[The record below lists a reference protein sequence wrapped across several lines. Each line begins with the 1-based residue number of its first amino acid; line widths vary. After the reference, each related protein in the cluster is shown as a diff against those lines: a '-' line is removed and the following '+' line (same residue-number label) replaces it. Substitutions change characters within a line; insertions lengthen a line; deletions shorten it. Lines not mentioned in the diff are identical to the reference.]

1 MAWARAQV
9 SISFTAASMWPLAFQ
24 SLSNIG
30 DLLGMRMYSTSWG
43 TISSSHLAPMKLAAA
58 AGSRRAMSME
68 TPGNWMWPF
77 YAPAPCGDFL
87 QMNAAFPGTRFGKPA
102 MAAAWP
108 GRQTLATGN
117 SRQEAGP
124 RGPIQTA
131 TGSVAMKLFHL
142 SRPLLLSLLRAL
154 GAVSAASAADK
165 VNINTADAAQLE
177 AGLVGI
183 GPAKA
188 EAIVAHRKANGP
200 FKSADE
206 LALVKGIGLK
216 TIERNRDLI
225 TVGTTAAAK
234 PPAGAKAPAAG
245 NTAAK
250 TPAPATPVARR

>member
-1 MAWARAQV
+1 
-9 SISFTAASMWPLAFQ
+9 
-24 SLSNIG
+24 
-30 DLLGMRMYSTSWG
+30 
-43 TISSSHLAPMKLAAA
+43 
-58 AGSRRAMSME
+58 
-68 TPGNWMWPF
+68 
-77 YAPAPCGDFL
+77 
-87 QMNAAFPGTRFGKPA
+87 
-102 MAAAWP
+102 
-108 GRQTLATGN
+108 
-117 SRQEAGP
+117 
-124 RGPIQTA
+124 
-131 TGSVAMKLFHL
+131 MKLFHL
-142 SRPLLLSLLRAL
+142 SRPLLLSLLLAL
-154 GAVSAASAADK
+154 GAVFAASAADK

-250 TPAPATPVARR
+250 APAPATPVARR

>member
-1 MAWARAQV
+1 VRR
-9 SISFTAASMWPLAFQ
+9 SASL
-24 SLSNIG
+24 G
-30 DLLGMRMYSTSWG
+30 DLWGRRMYSPSWG
-43 TISSSHLAPMKLAAA
+43 TSSSSHLAPMKLAAA

-68 TPGNWMWPF
+68 TPGNWIWPF

-142 SRPLLLSLLRAL
+142 SRPLLLSLLLAL
-154 GAVSAASAADK
+154 GAVFAASAADK

-177 AGLVGI
+177 AGVVGI

-225 TVGTTAAAK
+225 TIGSPAA
-234 PPAGAKAPAAG
+234 PAAAKAPAAPAAPAA
-245 NTAAK
+245 TAAK
-250 TPAPATPVARR
+250 APAPAAPVARR